1 MVVILLVNKV
11 SSKLLGNVMTDIRR
25 NLPSIGKLIETRV
38 IRDMM
43 VSSPRSLIMD
53 AVRVAVNDVRLNPD
67 ITPENEMEWGNLI
80 KKYLDKMTVRSLRPV
95 INATGVIVHTNLGR
109 APLATKA
116 INALTDIAYDFS
128 NLEYEI
134 DNGVR
139 GSRHTHCAKLLC
151 KLTGA
156 EDAIV
161 VNNCAAALVLT
172 LNTLSQNKE
181 AIISRGELVEIGG
194 SFRVPDIMAR
204 SNAQL
209 VEVGTTNRTHLK
221 DYENAITQNTG
232 AILSVHR
239 SNFVQKGFVSSVLPH
254 ELVPLS
260 EKYNIPLIHDF
271 GSGLMVDLS
280 EWGLYGEPT
289 AKDAVRDGAS
299 VVMMSGD
306 KLLGGP
312 QAGIILG
319 KKSIIKM
326 LKENPLARAFRVDK
340 LTLAALEA
348 TLELYYD
355 KEIAV
360 NEIPVLRMITL
371 SPYELHTR
379 AVNIVDKLVEI
390 GYNVSVVDSEA
401 TIGGGAFPDSKIDS
415 IAISINDVNPNE
427 IDKKLRGLTTPIV
440 GRIVDNTL
448 LLDIR
453 TVRSAYD
460 NILFDSLVEVLTLDK

>member
-1 MVVILLVNKV
+1 MID
-11 SSKLLGNVMTDIRR
+11 TRR
-25 NLPSIGKLIETRV
+25 GLPSVGKLIETSV
-38 IRDMM
+38 IRNMM
-43 VSSPRSLIMD
+43 MSSPRSLVMD
-53 AVRVAVNDVRLNPD
+53 AVRAAINDVRLNPD
-67 ITPENEMEWGNLI
+67 ITPENEMEWGTLV

-128 NLEYEI
+128 NLEYDI
-134 DNGVR
+134 DTGVR

-221 DYENAITQNTG
+221 DYENAITPNTG

-254 ELVPLS
+254 ELVPLA
-260 EKYNIPLIHDF
+260 EKFGVPLIHDF

-289 AKDAVRDGAS
+289 IKDAVRDGAS

-360 NEIPVLRMITL
+360 SEIPVLRMITE
-371 SPYELHTR
+371 SPYTLHTR
-379 AVNIVDKLVEI
+379 AINIVDKLVEM

-427 IDKKLRGLTTPIV
+427 IDRKLRELNTPIV

-453 TVRSAYD
+453 TVPSAYD
-460 NILFDSLVEVLTLDK
+460 DILFSSLVEILTLDK

>member
-1 MVVILLVNKV
+1 
-11 SSKLLGNVMTDIRR
+11 MTDIRR
-25 NLPSIGKLIETRV
+25 GLPSVGKLIEIST
-38 IRDMM
+38 IRKMM
-43 VSSPRSLIMD
+43 ETAPRSLVMD
-53 AVRVAVNDVRLNPD
+53 AVRDAVNDVRLNPD
-67 ITPENEMEWGNLI
+67 MTPDTDEGWGNLVQ
-80 KKYLDKMTVRSLRPV
+80 KYLDKMTVRSLRNV

-109 APLATKA
+109 APLAIPA
-116 INALTDIAYDFS
+116 IDAIRDIAYDFS
-128 NLEYEI
+128 NLEYDIE
-134 DNGVR
+134 NGVR

-181 AIISRGELVEIGG
+181 SIISRGELVEIGG

-221 DYENAITQNTG
+221 DYENAITSNTG

-254 ELVPLS
+254 ELAPLA

-289 AKDAVRDGAS
+289 ANDAVRDGAS
-299 VVMMSGD
+299 AMMMSGD

-355 KEIAV
+355 KETAV
-360 NEIPVLRMITL
+360 NEIPVLRMITM
-371 SPYELHTR
+371 SPYELHAR
-379 AVNIVDKLVEI
+379 AVIIVDKLVEM
-390 GYNVSVVDSEA
+390 GYNISVIDSEA

-427 IDKKLRGLTTPIV
+427 VDKKLRGLNTPIV

-448 LLDIR
+448 LLDMR
-453 TVRSAYD
+453 TIPAIYD
-460 NILFDSLVEVLTLDK
+460 DVVQSSLIEVLTLDK

>member
-1 MVVILLVNKV
+1 
-11 SSKLLGNVMTDIRR
+11 MTDRR
-25 NLPSIGKLIETRV
+25 RSLPSVGKLIETSV
-38 IRDMM
+38 IREMM
-43 VSSPRSLIMD
+43 ETAPRSLIMD
-53 AVRVAVNDVRLNPD
+53 AVRSAVNTIRLHPD
-67 ITPENEMEWGNLI
+67 MTPDTEEGWGIMVKNN
-80 KKYLDKMTVRSLRPV
+80 LDKLMVRSLRRV
-95 INATGVIVHTNLGR
+95 INATGVIVHTNFGR
-109 APLATKA
+109 APLATQA
-116 INALTDIAYDFS
+116 IDALKDIAFDFS
-128 NLEYEI
+128 NLEYDVE
-134 DNGVR
+134 NGTR
-139 GSRHTHCAKLLC
+139 GSRHQHCAKLLC
-151 KLTGA
+151 SLTGA

-204 SNAQL
+204 SNAKL
-209 VEVGTTNRTHLK
+209 VEVGTTNRTHFR
-221 DYENAITQNTG
+221 DYENAITPNTG

-239 SNFVQKGFVSSVLPH
+239 SNFVQKGFVSSVLPD
-254 ELVPLS
+254 ELVLLA
-260 EKYNIPLIHDF
+260 EKHNIPLIHDF

-340 LTLAALEA
+340 LTLSALEA

-355 KEIAV
+355 RDIAV
-360 NEIPVLRMITL
+360 KEIPVLNMITTDTNIL
-371 SPYELHTR
+371 YNR
-379 AVNIVDKLVEI
+379 AVKMVDKLNVM
-390 GYNVSVVDSEA
+390 GYNTSVVDSEA
-401 TIGGGAFPDSKIDS
+401 TIGGGAFPDSKIKS
-415 IAISINDVNPNE
+415 IAISINGVNPNE
-427 IDKKLRGLTTPIV
+427 MDKKLRNLSTPIV

-453 TVRSAYD
+453 TIPEVYD
-460 NILFDSLVEVLTLDK
+460 NLIVSSLLTLDK

>member
-1 MVVILLVNKV
+1 
-11 SSKLLGNVMTDIRR
+11 MTDRR
-25 NLPSIGKLIETRV
+25 RSLPSVGKLIETSV
-38 IRDMM
+38 IREMM
-43 VSSPRSLIMD
+43 ETAPRSLIMD
-53 AVRVAVNDVRLNPD
+53 AVRSAVNTIRLHPD
-67 ITPENEMEWGNLI
+67 MTPDTEEGWGIMVKNN
-80 KKYLDKMTVRSLRPV
+80 LDKLMVRSLRRV
-95 INATGVIVHTNLGR
+95 INATGVIVHTNFGR
-109 APLATKA
+109 APLATQA
-116 INALTDIAYDFS
+116 IDALKDIAFDFS
-128 NLEYEI
+128 NLEYDIE
-134 DNGVR
+134 NGTR
-139 GSRHTHCAKLLC
+139 GSRHQHCAKLLC
-151 KLTGA
+151 SLTGA

-204 SNAQL
+204 SNAKL
-209 VEVGTTNRTHLK
+209 VEVGTTNRTHFR
-221 DYENAITQNTG
+221 DYENAITPNTG

-239 SNFVQKGFVSSVLPH
+239 SNFVQKGFVSSVLPD
-254 ELVPLS
+254 ELVLLA
-260 EKYNIPLIHDF
+260 EKHNIPLIHDF

-340 LTLAALEA
+340 LTLSALEA

-355 KEIAV
+355 RDIAV
-360 NEIPVLRMITL
+360 KEIPVLNMITTDTNIL
-371 SPYELHTR
+371 YNR
-379 AVNIVDKLVEI
+379 AVKMVDKLNVM
-390 GYNVSVVDSEA
+390 GYNTSVVDSEA
-401 TIGGGAFPDSKIDS
+401 TIGGGAFPDSKIKS
-415 IAISINDVNPNE
+415 IAISINGVNPNE
-427 IDKKLRGLTTPIV
+427 MDKKLRNLSTPIV

-453 TVRSAYD
+453 TIPEVYD
-460 NILFDSLVEVLTLDK
+460 NLIVSSLLTLDK

>member
-1 MVVILLVNKV
+1 
-11 SSKLLGNVMTDIRR
+11 MTDIRR

>member
-1 MVVILLVNKV
+1 MA
-11 SSKLLGNVMTDIRR
+11 DRR
-25 NLPSIGKLIETRV
+25 RSLPSVGKLIETSV
-38 IRDMM
+38 IREMM
-43 VSSPRSLIMD
+43 ETAPRSLVMD
-53 AVRVAVNDVRLNPD
+53 AVRAAVNTIRLHPD
-67 ITPENEMEWGNLI
+67 MTPDTDESWGILVKNNL
-80 KKYLDKMTVRSLRPV
+80 DTMMVRSLRRV

-109 APLATKA
+109 APLATQA
-116 INALTDIAYDFS
+116 INALKDIAFDFS
-128 NLEYEI
+128 NLEYDIE
-134 DNGVR
+134 NGTR
-139 GSRHTHCAKLLC
+139 GSRHQHCAKLLC
-151 KLTGA
+151 TLTGA

-204 SNAQL
+204 SNAKL
-209 VEVGTTNRTHLK
+209 VEVGTTNRTHLR
-221 DYENAITQNTG
+221 DYENVITPNTG

-239 SNFVQKGFVSSVLPH
+239 SNFVQKGFVSSVLPD
-254 ELVPLS
+254 ELVLLA
-260 EKYNIPLIHDF
+260 EKHNIPLIHDF

-280 EWGLYGEPT
+280 EWGLCGEPT

-326 LKENPLARAFRVDK
+326 LKENPLARALRVDK
-340 LTLAALEA
+340 LTLSALEA

-355 KEIAV
+355 RDIAV
-360 NEIPVLRMITL
+360 KEIPVLNMITTDVNIL
-371 SPYELHTR
+371 YNR
-379 AVNIVDKLVEI
+379 AVKMVDKLNKM
-390 GYNVSVVDSEA
+390 GYNTSVVNSEA
-401 TIGGGAFPDSKIDS
+401 TIGGGAFPDSKIKS
-415 IAISINDVNPNE
+415 IAISINGVNPNE
-427 IDKKLRGLTTPIV
+427 MDKKLRNLSTPIV

-453 TVRSAYD
+453 TIPEVYD
-460 NILFDSLVEVLTLDK
+460 DLIVSSLLTLDK

>member
-1 MVVILLVNKV
+1 
-11 SSKLLGNVMTDIRR
+11 
-25 NLPSIGKLIETRV
+25 
-38 IRDMM
+38 MM
-43 VSSPRSLIMD
+43 LSSPRSLVMD
-53 AVRVAVNDVRLNPD
+53 AVRAAVDDVRLNPD
-67 ITPENEMEWGNLI
+67 MIPDTDEGWGNI
-80 KKYLDKMTVRSLRPV
+80 VQKYLDKMITRSLRNV

-109 APLATKA
+109 APLSISA
-116 INALTDIAYDFS
+116 IDAIKDIAYDFS
-128 NLEYEI
+128 NLEYDIE
-134 DNGVR
+134 NGVR

-204 SNAQL
+204 SNAKL

-221 DYENAITQNTG
+221 DYENAITPNTG

-239 SNFVQKGFVSSVLPH
+239 SNFVQKGFVSSVLPD
-254 ELVPLS
+254 ELVLLS

-289 AKDAVRDGAS
+289 ATDAVRDGAS

-355 KEIAV
+355 KETAV
-360 NEIPVLRMITL
+360 NEIPVLRMITM
-371 SPYELHTR
+371 SPYELHAR
-379 AVNIVDKLVEI
+379 AANIVDKLVEM

-415 IAISINDVNPNE
+415 IAISINDINPNE
-427 IDKKLRGLTTPIV
+427 VDKKLRGLATPIV
-440 GRIVDNTL
+440 GRIVDNIL
-448 LLDIR
+448 LLDMR
-453 TVRSAYD
+453 TIPAIYD
-460 NILFDSLVEVLTLDK
+460 DILFNSLVEVLTLDK

>member
-1 MVVILLVNKV
+1 MI
-11 SSKLLGNVMTDIRR
+11 DARR
-25 NLPSIGKLIETRV
+25 GLPSVGKLIETSV
-38 IRDMM
+38 IRNMM
-43 VSSPRSLIMD
+43 MSSPRSLVMD
-53 AVRVAVNDVRLNPD
+53 AVRAAINDVRLNPD
-67 ITPENEMEWGNLI
+67 ITPENEMEWGTLVN
-80 KKYLDKMTVRSLRPV
+80 KYLDKMTVRSLRPV
-95 INATGVIVHTNLGR
+95 INATGVIIHTNLGR

-128 NLEYEI
+128 NLEYDI

-221 DYENAITQNTG
+221 DYENAITPNTG

-254 ELVPLS
+254 ELVPLA
-260 EKYNIPLIHDF
+260 EKFGVPLIHDF

-289 AKDAVRDGAS
+289 IKDAVRDGAS

-360 NEIPVLRMITL
+360 SEIPVLRMITE
-371 SPYELHTR
+371 SPYTLHTR
-379 AVNIVDKLVEI
+379 AINIVDKLVEM

-427 IDKKLRGLTTPIV
+427 IDRKLRELNTPIV

-453 TVRSAYD
+453 TVPSAYD
-460 NILFDSLVEVLTLDK
+460 DILFSSLVEILTLDK

>member
-1 MVVILLVNKV
+1 MA
-11 SSKLLGNVMTDIRR
+11 DRR
-25 NLPSIGKLIETRV
+25 RSLPSVGKLIETSV
-38 IRDMM
+38 IREMM
-43 VSSPRSLIMD
+43 ETAPRSLVMD
-53 AVRVAVNDVRLNPD
+53 AVRAAVNTIRLHPD
-67 ITPENEMEWGNLI
+67 MTPDTDESWGILVKNNL
-80 KKYLDKMTVRSLRPV
+80 DTMMVRSLRRV

-109 APLATKA
+109 APLATQA
-116 INALTDIAYDFS
+116 INALKDIAFDFS
-128 NLEYEI
+128 NLEYDIE
-134 DNGVR
+134 NGTR
-139 GSRHTHCAKLLC
+139 GSRHQHCAKLLC
-151 KLTGA
+151 TLTGA

-204 SNAQL
+204 SNAKL
-209 VEVGTTNRTHLK
+209 VEVGTTNRTHLR
-221 DYENAITQNTG
+221 DYENVITPNTG

-239 SNFVQKGFVSSVLPH
+239 SNFVQKGFVSSVLPD
-254 ELVPLS
+254 ELVLLA
-260 EKYNIPLIHDF
+260 EKHNIPLIHDF

-326 LKENPLARAFRVDK
+326 LKENPLARALRVDK
-340 LTLAALEA
+340 LTLSALEA

-355 KEIAV
+355 RDIAV
-360 NEIPVLRMITL
+360 KEIPVLNMITTDVNIL
-371 SPYELHTR
+371 YNR
-379 AVNIVDKLVEI
+379 AVKMVDKLNKM
-390 GYNVSVVDSEA
+390 GYNTSVVNSEA
-401 TIGGGAFPDSKIDS
+401 TIGGGAFPDSKIKS
-415 IAISINDVNPNE
+415 IAISINGVNPNE
-427 IDKKLRGLTTPIV
+427 MDKKLRNLSTPIV

-453 TVRSAYD
+453 TIPEVYD
-460 NILFDSLVEVLTLDK
+460 DLIVSSLLTLDK

>member
-1 MVVILLVNKV
+1 MI
-11 SSKLLGNVMTDIRR
+11 DARR
-25 NLPSIGKLIETRV
+25 GLPSVGKLIETSV
-38 IRDMM
+38 IRNMM
-43 VSSPRSLIMD
+43 MSSPRSLVMD
-53 AVRVAVNDVRLNPD
+53 AVRAAINDVRLNPD
-67 ITPENEMEWGNLI
+67 ITPENEMEWGTLV

-128 NLEYEI
+128 NLEYDI

-209 VEVGTTNRTHLK
+209 VEVGTTNRTHFK
-221 DYENAITQNTG
+221 DYESAITPNTG

-239 SNFVQKGFVSSVLPH
+239 SNFIQKGFVSSVLPH
-254 ELVPLS
+254 ELVPLA
-260 EKYNIPLIHDF
+260 EKFGVPLIHDF

-289 AKDAVRDGAS
+289 IKDAVRDGAS

-360 NEIPVLRMITL
+360 SEIPVLRMITE
-371 SPYELHTR
+371 SPYTLHTR
-379 AVNIVDKLVEI
+379 AINIVDKLVEM

-427 IDKKLRGLTTPIV
+427 IDRKLRELNTPIV

-453 TVRSAYD
+453 TVPSAYD
-460 NILFDSLVEVLTLDK
+460 DILFSSLVEILTLDK

>member
-1 MVVILLVNKV
+1 MI
-11 SSKLLGNVMTDIRR
+11 DARR
-25 NLPSIGKLIETRV
+25 GLPSVGKLIETSV
-38 IRDMM
+38 IRNMM
-43 VSSPRSLIMD
+43 MSSPRSLVMD
-53 AVRVAVNDVRLNPD
+53 AVRAATNDVRLNPD
-67 ITPENEMEWGNLI
+67 ITPENEMEWGTLV

-128 NLEYEI
+128 NLEYDI

-221 DYENAITQNTG
+221 DYESAITPNTG

-239 SNFVQKGFVSSVLPH
+239 SNFIQKGFVSSVLPH
-254 ELVPLS
+254 ELVPLA
-260 EKYNIPLIHDF
+260 EKFGVPLIHDF

-289 AKDAVRDGAS
+289 IKDAVRDGAS

-360 NEIPVLRMITL
+360 SEIPVLRMITE
-371 SPYELHTR
+371 SPYTLHTR
-379 AVNIVDKLVEI
+379 AINIVDKLVEM

-427 IDKKLRGLTTPIV
+427 IDRKLRELNTPIV

-453 TVRSAYD
+453 TVPSAYD
-460 NILFDSLVEVLTLDK
+460 DILFSSLVEILTLDK

>member
-1 MVVILLVNKV
+1 
-11 SSKLLGNVMTDIRR
+11 MTDIRR
-25 NLPSIGKLIETRV
+25 GLPSVGKLIEKRV

-43 VSSPRSLIMD
+43 MSSPRSLVMD
-53 AVRVAVNDVRLNPD
+53 AVRAAVDDVRLNPNMIPD
-67 ITPENEMEWGNLI
+67 TDEGWGNLVQ
-80 KKYLDKMTVRSLRPV
+80 KYLDKMITRSLRTV

-109 APLATKA
+109 APLSTSA
-116 INALTDIAYDFS
+116 IDAIKDIAYDFS
-128 NLEYEI
+128 NLEYDIE
-134 DNGVR
+134 NGVR

-204 SNAQL
+204 SNAKL

-221 DYENAITQNTG
+221 DYENAITPSTG

-239 SNFVQKGFVSSVLPH
+239 SNFVQKGFVSSVLPD
-254 ELVPLS
+254 ELVLLS
-260 EKYNIPLIHDF
+260 DKYNIPLIHDF
-271 GSGLMVDLS
+271 GSGLMVNLS

-289 AKDAVRDGAS
+289 ATDAVRDGAS

-326 LKENPLARAFRVDK
+326 LKENPLARALRVDK

-355 KEIAV
+355 KDIAV
-360 NEIPVLRMITL
+360 NEIPVLRMITM
-371 SPYELHTR
+371 SPYELHAR
-379 AVNIVDKLVEI
+379 AVIIVDKLVEM

-427 IDKKLRGLTTPIV
+427 VDKKLRGLNTPIV

-448 LLDIR
+448 LLDMR
-453 TVRSAYD
+453 TIPAIYD
-460 NILFDSLVEVLTLDK
+460 DIVQSSLIEVLTLDK

>member
-1 MVVILLVNKV
+1 
-11 SSKLLGNVMTDIRR
+11 MTDIRR
-25 NLPSIGKLIETRV
+25 GLPSVGKLIETLV

-43 VSSPRSLIMD
+43 MSSPRSLVMD
-53 AVRVAVNDVRLNPD
+53 AVRAAVDEIRLNPD
-67 ITPENEMEWGNLI
+67 MTPENEMEWGNLV
-80 KKYLDKMTVRSLRPV
+80 KKYLDKMTVRSLRNV

-109 APLATKA
+109 APLAIPA
-116 INALTDIAYDFS
+116 INAIKDIAYDFS
-128 NLEYEI
+128 NLEYDI

-221 DYENAITQNTG
+221 DYENAITPNTG

-254 ELVPLS
+254 ELVPLV
-260 EKYNIPLIHDF
+260 EKYNIPLINDF
-271 GSGLMVDLS
+271 GSGLLVDLS

-289 AKDAVRDGAS
+289 ATDAVRDGAS

-360 NEIPVLRMITL
+360 NEIPVLRMITV

-379 AVNIVDKLVEI
+379 AVNIVDKLV
-390 GYNVSVVDSEA
+390 GMSYNVSVVDSEA

-427 IDKKLRGLTTPIV
+427 IDKKLRGLGTPIV

-448 LLDIR
+448 LLDMR
-453 TVRSAYD
+453 TVPAIYD
-460 NILFDSLVEVLTLDK
+460 DVLYSSLVEVLTLDK

>member
-1 MVVILLVNKV
+1 MTPDTEEGWGIMVKN
-11 SSKLLGNVMTDIRR
+11 N
-25 NLPSIGKLIETRV
+25 
-38 IRDMM
+38 
-43 VSSPRSLIMD
+43 
-53 AVRVAVNDVRLNPD
+53 
-67 ITPENEMEWGNLI
+67 
-80 KKYLDKMTVRSLRPV
+80 LDKLMVRSLRRV
-95 INATGVIVHTNLGR
+95 INATGVIVHTNFGR
-109 APLATKA
+109 APLATQA
-116 INALTDIAYDFS
+116 IDALKDIAFDFS
-128 NLEYEI
+128 NLEYDIE
-134 DNGVR
+134 NGTR
-139 GSRHTHCAKLLC
+139 GSRHQHCAKLLC
-151 KLTGA
+151 SLTGA

-204 SNAQL
+204 SNAKL
-209 VEVGTTNRTHLK
+209 VEVGTTNRTHFR
-221 DYENAITQNTG
+221 DYENAITPNTG

-239 SNFVQKGFVSSVLPH
+239 SNFVQKGFVSSVLPD
-254 ELVPLS
+254 ELVLLA
-260 EKYNIPLIHDF
+260 EKHNIPLIHDF

-340 LTLAALEA
+340 LTLSALEA

-355 KEIAV
+355 RDIAV
-360 NEIPVLRMITL
+360 KEIPVLNMITTDTNIL
-371 SPYELHTR
+371 YNR
-379 AVNIVDKLVEI
+379 AVKMVDKLNVM
-390 GYNVSVVDSEA
+390 GYNTSVVDSEA
-401 TIGGGAFPDSKIDS
+401 TIGGGAFPDSKIKS
-415 IAISINDVNPNE
+415 IAISINGVNPNE
-427 IDKKLRGLTTPIV
+427 MDKKLRNLSTPIV

-453 TVRSAYD
+453 TIPEVYD
-460 NILFDSLVEVLTLDK
+460 NLIVSSLLTLDK

>member
-1 MVVILLVNKV
+1 
-11 SSKLLGNVMTDIRR
+11 
-25 NLPSIGKLIETRV
+25 
-38 IRDMM
+38 
-43 VSSPRSLIMD
+43 
-53 AVRVAVNDVRLNPD
+53 
-67 ITPENEMEWGNLI
+67 
-80 KKYLDKMTVRSLRPV
+80 
-95 INATGVIVHTNLGR
+95 
-109 APLATKA
+109 
-116 INALTDIAYDFS
+116 
-128 NLEYEI
+128 
-134 DNGVR
+134 
-139 GSRHTHCAKLLC
+139 
-151 KLTGA
+151 
-156 EDAIV
+156 
-161 VNNCAAALVLT
+161 
-172 LNTLSQNKE
+172 
-181 AIISRGELVEIGG
+181 
-194 SFRVPDIMAR
+194 MAR

-221 DYENAITQNTG
+221 DYENAITPNTG

-254 ELVPLS
+254 ELVPLA
-260 EKYNIPLIHDF
+260 EKFGVPLIHDF

-289 AKDAVRDGAS
+289 IKDAVRDGAS

-360 NEIPVLRMITL
+360 SEIPVLRMITE
-371 SPYELHTR
+371 SPYTLHTR
-379 AVNIVDKLVEI
+379 AINIVDKLVEM

-427 IDKKLRGLTTPIV
+427 IDRKLRELNTPIV

-453 TVRSAYD
+453 TVPSAYD
-460 NILFDSLVEVLTLDK
+460 DILFSSLVEILTLDK

>member
-1 MVVILLVNKV
+1 MI
-11 SSKLLGNVMTDIRR
+11 DARR
-25 NLPSIGKLIETRV
+25 GLPSVGKLIETSV
-38 IRDMM
+38 IRNMM
-43 VSSPRSLIMD
+43 MSSPRSLVMD
-53 AVRVAVNDVRLNPD
+53 AVRAAINDVRLNPD
-67 ITPENEMEWGNLI
+67 ITPENEMEWGTLV

-128 NLEYEI
+128 NLEYDI

-221 DYENAITQNTG
+221 DYESAITPNTG

-239 SNFVQKGFVSSVLPH
+239 SNFIQKGFVSSVLPH
-254 ELVPLS
+254 ELVPLA
-260 EKYNIPLIHDF
+260 EKFGVPLIHDF

-289 AKDAVRDGAS
+289 IKDAVRDGAS

-360 NEIPVLRMITL
+360 SEIPVLRMITE
-371 SPYELHTR
+371 SPYTLHTR
-379 AVNIVDKLVEI
+379 AINIVDKLVEM

-427 IDKKLRGLTTPIV
+427 IDRKLRELNTPIV

-453 TVRSAYD
+453 TVPSAYD
-460 NILFDSLVEVLTLDK
+460 DILFSSLVEILTLDK

>member
-1 MVVILLVNKV
+1 MI
-11 SSKLLGNVMTDIRR
+11 DARR
-25 NLPSIGKLIETRV
+25 GLPSVGKLIETSV
-38 IRDMM
+38 IRNMM
-43 VSSPRSLIMD
+43 MSSPRSLVMD
-53 AVRVAVNDVRLNPD
+53 AVRAAINDVRLNPD
-67 ITPENEMEWGNLI
+67 ITPENEMEWGTLV

-128 NLEYEI
+128 NLEYDI

-221 DYENAITQNTG
+221 DYESAITPNTG

-239 SNFVQKGFVSSVLPH
+239 SNFIQKGFVSSVLPH
-254 ELVPLS
+254 ELVPLA
-260 EKYNIPLIHDF
+260 EKFGVPLIHDF

-289 AKDAVRDGAS
+289 IKDAVRDGAS

-360 NEIPVLRMITL
+360 SEIPVLRMITE
-371 SPYELHTR
+371 SPYTLHTR
-379 AVNIVDKLVEI
+379 AINIVDKLVEM

-427 IDKKLRGLTTPIV
+427 IDRKLRELNTPIV

-453 TVRSAYD
+453 TVPSVYD
-460 NILFDSLVEVLTLDK
+460 DILFSSLVEILTLDK

>member
-1 MVVILLVNKV
+1 MK
-11 SSKLLGNVMTDIRR
+11 DIRR
-25 NLPSIGKLIETRV
+25 GLPSVGKLIEKQV

-43 VSSPRSLIMD
+43 MSSPRSLVMD
-53 AVRVAVNDVRLNPD
+53 AVRAAVDDVRLNPD
-67 ITPENEMEWGNLI
+67 MIPDTDEGWGNLVQ
-80 KKYLDKMTVRSLRPV
+80 KYLDKMMTRSLRTV

-109 APLATKA
+109 APLAIPA
-116 INALTDIAYDFS
+116 INAIRDIAYDFS
-128 NLEYEI
+128 NLEYNIE
-134 DNGVR
+134 NGVR

-221 DYENAITQNTG
+221 DYENAITPNTG

-239 SNFVQKGFVSSVLPH
+239 SNFVQKGFVSSVLPR
-254 ELVPLS
+254 ELVPLA
-260 EKYNIPLIHDF
+260 EKFNIPLIHDF

-289 AKDAVRDGAS
+289 AKDAVCDGAS

-355 KEIAV
+355 KETAV
-360 NEIPVLRMITL
+360 NEIPVLRMITM
-371 SPYELHTR
+371 SPHELHAR
-379 AVNIVDKLVEI
+379 AVNIVDKLVEM

-415 IAISINDVNPNE
+415 IAISINDINPNE
-427 IDKKLRGLTTPIV
+427 VDKKLRGLGTPIV

-448 LLDIR
+448 LLDMR
-453 TVRSAYD
+453 TIPVIYD
-460 NILFDSLVEVLTLDK
+460 GILYSSLIEVLTLDK

>member
-1 MVVILLVNKV
+1 MA
-11 SSKLLGNVMTDIRR
+11 DRR
-25 NLPSIGKLIETRV
+25 RSLPSVGKLIETSV
-38 IRDMM
+38 IREMM
-43 VSSPRSLIMD
+43 ETAPRSLVMD
-53 AVRVAVNDVRLNPD
+53 AVRAAVNTIRLHPD
-67 ITPENEMEWGNLI
+67 MTPDTDESWGILVKNNL
-80 KKYLDKMTVRSLRPV
+80 DTMMVRSLRRV

-109 APLATKA
+109 APLATQA
-116 INALTDIAYDFS
+116 IDALKDIAFDFS
-128 NLEYEI
+128 NLEYDIE
-134 DNGVR
+134 NGTR
-139 GSRHTHCAKLLC
+139 GSRHQHCAKLLC
-151 KLTGA
+151 TLTGA

-204 SNAQL
+204 SNAKL
-209 VEVGTTNRTHLK
+209 VEVGTTNRTHLR
-221 DYENAITQNTG
+221 DYENVITPNTG

-239 SNFVQKGFVSSVLPH
+239 SNFVQKGFVSSVLPD
-254 ELVPLS
+254 ELVLLA
-260 EKYNIPLIHDF
+260 EKHNIPLIHDF

-326 LKENPLARAFRVDK
+326 LKENPLARALRVDK
-340 LTLAALEA
+340 LTLSALEA

-355 KEIAV
+355 RDIAV
-360 NEIPVLRMITL
+360 KEIPVLNMITTDVNIL
-371 SPYELHTR
+371 YNR
-379 AVNIVDKLVEI
+379 AVKMVDKLNKM
-390 GYNVSVVDSEA
+390 GYNTSVVNSEA
-401 TIGGGAFPDSKIDS
+401 TIGGGAFPDSKIKS
-415 IAISINDVNPNE
+415 IAISINGVNPNE
-427 IDKKLRGLTTPIV
+427 MDKKLRNLSTPIV

-453 TVRSAYD
+453 TIPEVYD
-460 NILFDSLVEVLTLDK
+460 DLIVSSLLTLDK

>member
-1 MVVILLVNKV
+1 MK
-11 SSKLLGNVMTDIRR
+11 DIRR
-25 NLPSIGKLIETRV
+25 GLPSVGKLIEKQV

-43 VSSPRSLIMD
+43 MSSPRSLVMD
-53 AVRVAVNDVRLNPD
+53 AVRAAVDDVRLNPD
-67 ITPENEMEWGNLI
+67 MIPDTDESWGNLVQ
-80 KKYLDKMTVRSLRPV
+80 KYLDKMMTRSLRTV

-109 APLATKA
+109 APLAIPA
-116 INALTDIAYDFS
+116 INAIRDIAYDFS
-128 NLEYEI
+128 NLEYDIE
-134 DNGVR
+134 NGVR

-221 DYENAITQNTG
+221 DYENAITPNTG

-239 SNFVQKGFVSSVLPH
+239 SNFVQKGFVSSVLPD
-254 ELVPLS
+254 ELVLLS

-289 AKDAVRDGAS
+289 ATDAVRDGAS

-355 KEIAV
+355 KDIAV
-360 NEIPVLRMITL
+360 NEIPVLRMITM

-379 AVNIVDKLVEI
+379 AANIVDKLVEM
-390 GYNVSVVDSEA
+390 GYNVNVVDSEA

-415 IAISINDVNPNE
+415 IAISINDINPNE
-427 IDKKLRGLTTPIV
+427 VDKKLRALGTPIV

-448 LLDIR
+448 LLDMR
-453 TVRSAYD
+453 TVPAIYD
-460 NILFDSLVEVLTLDK
+460 DILYSSLTEVLTLDK

>member
-1 MVVILLVNKV
+1 MI
-11 SSKLLGNVMTDIRR
+11 DARR
-25 NLPSIGKLIETRV
+25 GLPSVGKLIETSV
-38 IRDMM
+38 IRNMM
-43 VSSPRSLIMD
+43 MSSPRSLVMD
-53 AVRVAVNDVRLNPD
+53 AVRAAINDVRLNPD
-67 ITPENEMEWGNLI
+67 ITPENEMEWGTLV

-128 NLEYEI
+128 NLEYDI

-221 DYENAITQNTG
+221 DYENAITPNTG

-239 SNFVQKGFVSSVLPH
+239 SNFIQKGFVSSVLPH
-254 ELVPLS
+254 ELVPLA
-260 EKYNIPLIHDF
+260 EKFGVPLIHDF

-289 AKDAVRDGAS
+289 IKDAVRDGAS

-360 NEIPVLRMITL
+360 SEIPVLRMITE
-371 SPYELHTR
+371 SPYTLHTR
-379 AVNIVDKLVEI
+379 AINIVDKLVEM

-427 IDKKLRGLTTPIV
+427 IDRKLRELNTPIV

-453 TVRSAYD
+453 TVPSAYD
-460 NILFDSLVEVLTLDK
+460 DILFSSLVEILTLDK

>member
-1 MVVILLVNKV
+1 MI
-11 SSKLLGNVMTDIRR
+11 DARR
-25 NLPSIGKLIETRV
+25 GLPSVGKLIETSV
-38 IRDMM
+38 IRNMM
-43 VSSPRSLIMD
+43 MSSPRSLVMD
-53 AVRVAVNDVRLNPD
+53 AVRAAINDVRLNPD
-67 ITPENEMEWGNLI
+67 ITPENEMEWGTLV

-128 NLEYEI
+128 NLEYDI

-221 DYENAITQNTG
+221 DYENAITPNTG

-239 SNFVQKGFVSSVLPH
+239 SNFIQKGFVSSVLPH
-254 ELVPLS
+254 ELVPLA
-260 EKYNIPLIHDF
+260 EKFGVPLIHDF

-289 AKDAVRDGAS
+289 IKDAVRDGAS

-355 KEIAV
+355 KEIAIS
-360 NEIPVLRMITL
+360 EIPVLRMITE
-371 SPYELHTR
+371 SPYTLHTR
-379 AVNIVDKLVEI
+379 AINIVDKLVEM
-390 GYNVSVVDSEA
+390 GYYNVSVVDSEA

-427 IDKKLRGLTTPIV
+427 IDRKLRELNTPIV

-453 TVRSAYD
+453 TVPSAYD
-460 NILFDSLVEVLTLDK
+460 DILFSSLVEILTLDK

>member
-1 MVVILLVNKV
+1 MI
-11 SSKLLGNVMTDIRR
+11 DARR
-25 NLPSIGKLIETRV
+25 GLPSVGKLIETSV
-38 IRDMM
+38 IRNMM
-43 VSSPRSLIMD
+43 MSSPRSLVMD
-53 AVRVAVNDVRLNPD
+53 AVRAAINDVRLNPD
-67 ITPENEMEWGNLI
+67 ITPESEMEWGTLV
-80 KKYLDKMTVRSLRPV
+80 KKYLDRMTVRSLRPV

-128 NLEYEI
+128 NLEYDI

-221 DYENAITQNTG
+221 DYESAITPNTG

-239 SNFVQKGFVSSVLPH
+239 SNFIQKGFVSSVLPH
-254 ELVPLS
+254 ELVPLA
-260 EKYNIPLIHDF
+260 EKFGVPLIHDF

-289 AKDAVRDGAS
+289 IKDAVRDGAS

-360 NEIPVLRMITL
+360 SEIPVLRMITE
-371 SPYELHTR
+371 SPYTLHTR
-379 AVNIVDKLVEI
+379 AINIVDKLVEM

-427 IDKKLRGLTTPIV
+427 IDRKLRELNTPIV

-453 TVRSAYD
+453 TVPSAYD
-460 NILFDSLVEVLTLDK
+460 DILFSSLVEILTLDK